1 MEITYAWLRV
11 LGKVLMVS
19 MHNDLL
25 IILVHPGFL
34 NENTLLWNTYFFHT
48 VQFPILQQLLE
59 ILDTVDRMLA
69 SPMDPHTKTLPQGL
83 ILALATIVE
92 EHHMRRIPLV
102 TR

>member
-1 MEITYAWLRV
+1 
-11 LGKVLMVS
+11 

-25 IILVHPGFL
+25 SILVHPGFL
-34 NENTLLWNTYFFHT
+34 NENTLLWHIYFFNT
-48 VQFPILQQLLE
+48 VKFPILQQLLE
-59 ILDTVDRMLA
+59 ILDAVDRMLA
-69 SPMDPHTKTLPQGL
+69 SPMDPHTETLPQGL

>member
-1 MEITYAWLRV
+1 
-11 LGKVLMVS
+11 MVS

-25 IILVHPGFL
+25 SILVHPGFL
-34 NENTLLWNTYFFHT
+34 NENTLLWHIYFFNT
-48 VQFPILQQLLE
+48 VKFPILQQLLE
-59 ILDTVDRMLA
+59 LLDAVDRMLA
-69 SPMDPHTKTLPQGL
+69 SPMDPHTETLPQGL

>member
-1 MEITYAWLRV
+1 
-11 LGKVLMVS
+11 MVS

-25 IILVHPGFL
+25 SILVHPGFL
-34 NENTLLWNTYFFHT
+34 NENTLLWHIYFFNT
-48 VQFPILQQLLE
+48 VKFPILQQLLE
-59 ILDTVDRMLA
+59 ILDAVDRMLA
-69 SPMDPHTKTLPQGL
+69 SPMDPHTETLPQGL

>member
-1 MEITYAWLRV
+1 
-11 LGKVLMVS
+11 MVS

-25 IILVHPGFL
+25 SILVHPGFL
-34 NENTLLWNTYFFHT
+34 NENTLLWHMNFFNT
-48 VQFPILQQLLE
+48 VKFPILQQMLE
-59 ILDTVDRMLA
+59 ILDAVDRMLA
-69 SPMDPHTKTLPQGL
+69 SPMDPHTETLPQGL

>member
-1 MEITYAWLRV
+1 
-11 LGKVLMVS
+11 MVW

-25 IILVHPGFL
+25 SILVHPGFL
-34 NENTLLWNTYFFHT
+34 NENTLLWHIYFFNT
-48 VQFPILQQLLE
+48 VKFPILQQLLE
-59 ILDTVDRMLA
+59 ILDAVDRMLA
-69 SPMDPHTKTLPQGL
+69 SPMDPHTETLPQGL

>member
-1 MEITYAWLRV
+1 
-11 LGKVLMVS
+11 MVS

-25 IILVHPGFL
+25 SILVHPGFL
-34 NENTLLWNTYFFHT
+34 NENTLLWHIYLFNT
-48 VQFPILQQLLE
+48 VKFPILQQLLE
-59 ILDTVDRMLA
+59 ILDAVDRMLA
-69 SPMDPHTKTLPQGL
+69 SPMDPHTETLPQGL